1 MNAKRVSLYE
11 RLPEIYRLKDGQ
23 LSEIYRTKTGESAP
37 DYQLRSYLALVEEA
51 FGAIHENIESLYHD
65 LFIETCD
72 AWVIPYIGDLL
83 GVSHLSGDA
92 WTLRADVADT
102 IALRRR
108 KGTLGAIE
116 LLTYNLTGWGVHCVE
131 LRENMVWNQH
141 LNHQRP
147 DEGGMPPY
155 SLPSVRRETVIRGG
169 TATLRDPAMLELL
182 GTPFDPFAHVADVRP
197 HTMGDICYN
206 LPNLAIFL
214 WRLQAYRLKVTK
226 PFALNVPAKVGDAGA
241 KFKVRFNINP
251 IPPNNLSKPYVLA
264 ANEPAGQIAR
274 LFNTNRFDL
283 FNRSRKGVDSLN
295 LTVTEPRISQLDET
309 PGPIPMARLSENSAA
324 GVPQEYVAVETYD
337 AAAPDLKTLDIS
349 DVGLQLH
356 IPEDDFS
363 GESWPRETPPS
374 TWKIRGANLCAWE
387 RGLNPPLLDHEIAID
402 PVIGRIVIGTDFDP
416 KAKALEKDLLLTY
429 TYGAVGPV
437 GAQPITYATLPA
449 EINAPEGG
457 ANFRQ
462 VNFVKNPRG
471 LMDAFIDIQK
481 ENAPVV
487 IEITDSRT
495 HEFDIMDAVF
505 NAARATEGGTTSLK
519 LNAPLTIRA
528 ADNQRPIIMLKQ
540 PLGFRPLNVAS
551 PTADPVEQKNFD
563 AVMEKLNVRLEG
575 VYLARSL
582 SFPANAPLISR
593 AALNRLELINCTLD
607 PGGFHKLDPVVTDL
621 RAPILTSLNLPE
633 PYGFASAQ
641 DEIEFKQT
649 PEIVIN
655 RSITGPLLI
664 DSGYSLCLTDSVI
677 DAGQG
682 VGNTT
687 GVFAVASATNT
698 ASDWGP
704 PTIVRG
710 ITVLGRMRV
719 ETIDGSGGIWVH
731 ALEVQNTQ
739 VGCLKFS
746 YFSGETLDRLPQ
758 NYACVKGITA
768 VKGEEARL
776 LFNSEIFGHYA
787 YCQLALACDA
797 RIRERGPNNDEMG
810 AYGFL
815 LDAHK
820 WLNLQIR
827 YREFMP
833 VGVRPLMIPVT

>member
-1 MNAKRVSLYE
+1 MNHKRVSLYE

-23 LSEIYRTKTGESAP
+23 LSEVYRTKTTETAP
-37 DYQLRSYLALVEEA
+37 DYQLRDYLALVEEV

-116 LLTYNLTGWGVHCVE
+116 LLTYNLTEWGVHCVE

-147 DEGGMPPY
+147 DEGGAPPY
-155 SLPSVRRETVIRGG
+155 SLPGVKRETVIRGG
-169 TATLRDPAMLELL
+169 TVTLRDPAMLELL

-197 HTMGDICYN
+197 PVIGSIRYN

-214 WRLQAYRLKVTK
+214 WRLRAYRLQVTK
-226 PFALNVPAKVGDAGA
+226 PFALNVPAKVGEKGA
-241 KFKVRFNINP
+241 TFKVRFNINP
-251 IPPNNLSKPYVLA
+251 IPPNNLSAPYVLA
-264 ANEPAGQIAR
+264 DNVPAGQSVR

-309 PGPIPMARLSENSAA
+309 PGPIPMARLSENSPA
-324 GVPQEYVAVETYD
+324 GVPEEYLTVETYD
-337 AAAPDLKTLDIS
+337 ATKTDLKTLDIS
-349 DVGLQLH
+349 EVGLQLH
-356 IPEDDFS
+356 IPDAQFS
-363 GESWPRETPPS
+363 GEEWPRATPPS
-374 TWKIRGANLCAWE
+374 PWKIRGANLCAWE

-402 PVIGRIVIGTDFDP
+402 PVAGRIVIGSDFKTQAD
-416 KAKALEKDLLLTY
+416 ALESNLLLTY

-437 GAQPITYATLPA
+437 GAHPITYAALPA
-449 EINAPEGG
+449 ELDAPEGS

-462 VNFVKNPRG
+462 VHFTPPNQTALR
-471 LMDAFIDIQK
+471 DALKDIQK
-481 ENAPVV
+481 ETKPVV

-495 HEFDIMDAVF
+495 HQLDLTAGVLST
-505 NAARATEGGTTSLK
+505 ATITEKSLTSLA

-528 ADNQRPIIMLKQ
+528 ADNQRPIIELKH

-551 PTADPVEQKNFD
+551 PTADPAEQKLFD
-563 AVMEKLNVRLEG
+563 AAMEKLTVRLEG
-575 VYLARSL
+575 VHLARAED
-582 SFPANAPLISR
+582 FPAGEPLIAR

-607 PGGFHKLDPVVTDL
+607 PGGFRKLDGT
-621 RAPILTSLNLPE
+621 RAPILTSLKLPE
-633 PYGFASAQ
+633 PYGFQKAA

-655 RSITGPLLI
+655 RSVTGLLLL

-682 VGNTT
+682 VGDA
-687 GVFAVASATNT
+687 VDEFAVSSATNPAT
-698 ASDWGP
+698 EWGP
-704 PTIVRG
+704 PTIVHG

-719 ETIDGSGGIWVH
+719 ETIDGAGGIFAH

-746 YFSGETLDRLPQ
+746 YFSGSTLDRLPQ
-758 NYACVKGITA
+758 NYACVKGITTI
-768 VKGEEARL
+768 KGEEARL
-776 LFNSEIFGHYA
+776 VFTSEIFGHYA

-810 AYGFL
+810 AFGFL
-815 LDAHK
+815 RDAHK

-833 VGVRPLMIPVT
+833 VGIRPLMIPVT